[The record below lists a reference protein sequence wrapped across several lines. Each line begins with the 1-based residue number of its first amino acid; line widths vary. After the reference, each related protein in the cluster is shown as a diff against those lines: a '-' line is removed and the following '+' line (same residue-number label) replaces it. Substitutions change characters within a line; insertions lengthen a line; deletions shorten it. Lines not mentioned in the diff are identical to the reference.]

1 MHKKYIIVAVIAIL
15 VWGGFM
21 VYRHQKKQKDSSSY
35 RNMTQNQMEE
45 IARKSP
51 RGSMVLIGRALGRY
65 YKENKRY
72 PSKLSDIYPKYL
84 ANKSLLD
91 KTDFNYEPKGDDF
104 YLSTTFNVDQRRIL
118 AYMEKDLRPRV
129 DTGVMIA
136 APTPV
141 QKPKAVQSSS
151 GLKKVEL
158 STETKLAMAREN
170 LLNALRRGAFNVA
183 SVSLPDTKEERLIA
197 AAMPQIISESEGA
210 GPEVDLGQRYLVWKG
225 ETGVLGFSNV
235 QYPESDRL
243 FVYVYGRWFD
253 VKMPSRQGEK
263 WHVSETQQSDLDTI
277 AAKLNEKYL
286 VWKDDRGTVGFGNV
300 QYPERHL
307 SAVFETDAWVEM
319 ERKPF
324 GSKAVS
330 AEEGGSTRKKS
341 LETIASEFGN
351 QYLVWK
357 DEQGTLGFG
366 NGQYP
371 QGGIVY
377 VYQTT
382 QWVDMANPLL
392 VEEKGAHGFQDMPAI
407 KSPEEIASTFSS
419 GFLVWKEKNGTLGF
433 GNVQYPGKD
442 LDSVYDFD
450 GWAEAKQP
458 PSIEKG
464 RGTQKAER
472 PRTRFPEDL
481 AAAFSTRYLVWKDK
495 GGVLGFGNV
504 QYPETE
510 TISGVHVNGSWESVA
525 N

>member
-1 MHKKYIIVAVIAIL
+1 MQKKYIIAVVIAIL

-21 VYRHQKKQKDSSSY
+21 VFRHHRKQKDSSSY
-35 RNMTQNQMEE
+35 RKMTKNQMDE

-51 RGSMVLIGRALGRY
+51 RGAMVLIGRALDRY
-65 YKENKRY
+65 YKENNRY
-72 PSKLSDIYPKYL
+72 PSKLKDIYPKYL

-91 KTDFNYEPKGDDF
+91 KNDFNYEPKGDDF
-104 YLSTTFNVDQRRIL
+104 YLSTTFEVDERRIV
-118 AYMEKDLRPRV
+118 AYMEKDLRPQV
-129 DTGVMIA
+129 DMGVMMA

-141 QKPKAVQSSS
+141 QKPKAIKRSAGQ
-151 GLKKVEL
+151 KKVEL
-158 STETKLAMAREN
+158 STETQLAMAREN

-197 AAMPQIISESEGA
+197 AAMPQIISESDGA
-210 GPEVDLGQRYLVWKG
+210 GPEIELGQRYLVWKG

-253 VKMPSRQGEK
+253 VKMPARQGEK
-263 WHVSETQQSDLDTI
+263 WYVSETQKADLDAI
-277 AAKLNEKYL
+277 AAKLNAGYL

-307 SAVFETDAWVEM
+307 AAVYETDAWVDVKKTLLTSEG
-319 ERKPF
+319 F
-324 GSKAVS
+324 SGG
-330 AEEGGSTRKKS
+330 EGGPARKKS

-357 DEQGTLGFG
+357 DEDGTLGFG

-371 QGGIVY
+371 QKGMVS
-377 VYQTT
+377 VYQTS
-382 QWVDMANPLL
+382 QWLHMENALL
-392 VEEKGAHGFQDMPAI
+392 AEKDDADSVKDMPAI
-407 KSPEEIASTFSS
+407 KSSEAIASAFSRR
-419 GFLVWKEKNGTLGF
+419 FLVWKDKNGTLGF

-442 LDSVYDFD
+442 LDSVYDMD
-450 GWAEAKQP
+450 GWAEAQQP
-458 PSIEKG
+458 RSIEKG
-464 RGTQKAER
+464 RASKKAER
-472 PRTRFPEDL
+472 PKTRSPEDL
-481 AAAFSTRYLVWKDK
+481 AAAFSTRYLVWKGK

-504 QYPETE
+504 QYPETG
-510 TISGVHVNGSWESVA
+510 TISDVHVNGSWESVA